1 MNQEHEIAV
10 IKKDSNGL
18 SKGLSAIA
26 SGPTIND
33 NGTLTVTN
41 LNVSSTLTYTT
52 LQPVI
57 NQVTFGDD
65 NTPLTKIE
73 YNSTTNRLTFFNGDT
88 ISEFQIGPSV
98 IPDPDISK

>member
-1 MNQEHEIAV
+1 MSQENKIAV

-41 LNVSSTLTYTT
+41 LNVSSTLTYAT
-52 LQPVI
+52 LEPVI
-57 NQVTFGDD
+57 NQVTFGD
-65 NTPLTKIE
+65 NNLTKIE
-73 YNSTTNRLTFFNGDT
+73 YKSTSNRITFFNGDT

-98 IPDPDISK
+98 IPVISK